1 VYVCICHGVTDAQ
14 IAATGASTVSEVG
27 DRTGAGTGC
36 GMCQYKIED
45 VLTTCARECA
55 MARPLSAT
63 AR

>member
-14 IAATGASTVSEVG
+14 IAATGATTLDEVG

-45 VLTTCARECA
+45 VLTTCARECVA
-55 MARPLSAT
+55 ARLPSPAG
-63 AR
+63 R